1 MANAAEERANDAWSM
16 VQVPKGVRLSGVAKE
31 RGTHGSIYCVW
42 EVECKCPCWVSQS
55 IPATVS
61 AINTKAIFSQ
71 EKRLHASSIYRVLRG
86 ESHKMLHKSHTVKRW
101 SRSAEDLQ
109 HLNDHLAR
117 FPSCIFITKVP
128 EIWKVNS
135 SASTPSAPSEPRAC
149 QGVPEVRAEDC
160 SAEGA
165 GPVECPC

>member
-1 MANAAEERANDAWSM
+1 
-16 VQVPKGVRLSGVAKE
+16 
-31 RGTHGSIYCVW
+31 
-42 EVECKCPCWVSQS
+42 
-55 IPATVS
+55 
-61 AINTKAIFSQ
+61 
-71 EKRLHASSIYRVLRG
+71 
-86 ESHKMLHKSHTVKRW
+86 MLHKSHTVKRW